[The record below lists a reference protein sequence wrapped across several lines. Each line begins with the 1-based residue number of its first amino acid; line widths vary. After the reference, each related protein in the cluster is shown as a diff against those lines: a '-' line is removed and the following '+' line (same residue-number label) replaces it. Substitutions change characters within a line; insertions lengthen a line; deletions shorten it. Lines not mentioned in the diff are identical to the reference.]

1 MSFVITIGRQ
11 YGSGGRFIARKLA
24 EMLNVNFYDNELLTT
39 AATQS
44 GMSKTILDNYDEKKD
59 GFFSGVVPS
68 TFGADMSLSQKVFLA
83 QFEAIKM
90 IADRESCV
98 IVGRCADYV
107 LRENKNVVNVFITAP
122 IEDRVKRAVKYYNL
136 DEKKAKETIIKMDK
150 KRASYY
156 NFYSDK
162 KWGRADSYNLTIDS
176 NIGIDE
182 ACEVIK
188 SYVEKKLKLNI

>member
-11 YGSGGRFIARKLA
+11 YGSGGRFIARRLA

-162 KWGRADSYNLTIDS
+162 KWGKADSYNLTIDS

>member
-68 TFGADMSLSQKVFLA
+68 TFGADMYKITL
-83 QFEAIKM
+83 
-90 IADRESCV
+90 
-98 IVGRCADYV
+98 
-107 LRENKNVVNVFITAP
+107 NK
-122 IEDRVKRAVKYYNL
+122 
-136 DEKKAKETIIKMDK
+136 
-150 KRASYY
+150 
-156 NFYSDK
+156 
-162 KWGRADSYNLTIDS
+162 
-176 NIGIDE
+176 
-182 ACEVIK
+182 
-188 SYVEKKLKLNI
+188 

>member
-1 MSFVITIGRQ
+1 MAFVITIGRQ
-11 YGSGGRFIARKLA
+11 YGSGGRFIGKKLA
-24 EMLNVNFYDNELLTT
+24 EMLGVNFYDNELI
-39 AATQS
+39 AAASVQS
-44 GMSKTILDNYDEKKD
+44 GLSKAVLDNYDEKKD

-83 QFEAIKM
+83 QFETIKS

-122 IEDRVKRAVKYYNL
+122 IEARIERAEKYYNL
-136 DEKKAKETIIKMDK
+136 DSKKAKETIIKMDK

-162 KWGRADSYNLTIDS
+162 KWGKADSYNLTIDS
-176 NIGIDE
+176 SIGIE
-182 ACEVIK
+182 ASCEIIK
-188 SYVEKKLKLNI
+188 TYVEKSLNIKL

>member
-122 IEDRVKRAVKYYNL
+122 IEDRVNRAVKYYNL

-162 KWGRADSYNLTIDS
+162 KWGKADSYNLTIDS

>member
-11 YGSGGRFIARKLA
+11 YGSGGRFIAKKLA

-162 KWGRADSYNLTIDS
+162 KWGKADSYNLTIDS

>member
-1 MSFVITIGRQ
+1 MAFVITIGRQ
-11 YGSGGRFIARKLA
+11 YGSGGRFIGKKLA
-24 EMLNVNFYDNELLTT
+24 EMLGVNFYDNELI
-39 AATQS
+39 AAASVQS
-44 GMSKTILDNYDEKKD
+44 GLSKAVLDNYDEKKD

-83 QFEAIKM
+83 QFETIKS

-122 IEDRVKRAVKYYNL
+122 LEARIERAEKYYNL
-136 DEKKAKETIIKMDK
+136 DSKKAKETIIKMDK

-162 KWGRADSYNLTIDS
+162 KWGKADSYNLTIDS
-176 NIGIDE
+176 SIGIDA
-182 ACEVIK
+182 ACEIIK
-188 SYVEKKLKLNI
+188 LYVEKSLNIKL

>member
-162 KWGRADSYNLTIDS
+162 KWGKADSYNLTIDS

>member
-11 YGSGGRFIARKLA
+11 YGSGGRFIGRKLA
-24 EMLNVNFYDNELLTT
+24 EMLNVNFYDNELLST

-44 GMSKTILDNYDEKKD
+44 GMSKTVLDNYDEKKD

-122 IEDRVKRAVKYYNL
+122 LEDRVKRAVKYYNL

-162 KWGRADSYNLTIDS
+162 KWGKADSYNLTIDS

-188 SYVEKKLKLNI
+188 AYVEKKLKLNI

>member
-39 AATQS
+39 AASQS

-162 KWGRADSYNLTIDS
+162 KWGKADSYNLTIDS

>member
-1 MSFVITIGRQ
+1 MAFVITIGRQ
-11 YGSGGRFIARKLA
+11 YGSGGRFIGKKLA
-24 EMLNVNFYDNELLTT
+24 EMLGVNFYDNELI
-39 AATQS
+39 AAASVQS
-44 GMSKTILDNYDEKKD
+44 GLSKAVLDNYDEKKD

-83 QFEAIKM
+83 QFETIKS

-122 IEDRVKRAVKYYNL
+122 IEARIERAEKYYNL
-136 DEKKAKETIIKMDK
+136 DSKKAKETIIKMDK

-162 KWGRADSYNLTIDS
+162 KWGKADSYNLTIDS
-176 NIGIDE
+176 SIGIE
-182 ACEVIK
+182 AACEIIK
-188 SYVEKKLKLNI
+188 TYVEKSLNIKL

>member
-136 DEKKAKETIIKMDK
+136 DEKKAKDTIIKMDK

-162 KWGRADSYNLTIDS
+162 KWGKADSYNLTIDS